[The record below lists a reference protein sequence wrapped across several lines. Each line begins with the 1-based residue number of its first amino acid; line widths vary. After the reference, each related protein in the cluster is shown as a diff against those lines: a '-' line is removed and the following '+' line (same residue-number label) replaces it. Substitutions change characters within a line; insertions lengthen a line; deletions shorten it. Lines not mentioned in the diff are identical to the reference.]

1 MKSRTLLAQVL
12 VVNVLLVAGAVVVV
26 SVVVHDRGG
35 MHGRGL
41 IVLGLALVATLL
53 GNWLVLHRRFSPLD
67 RLISAMEEIDL
78 SAPSQGSPRTRRLD
92 SAEVRRLDRAF
103 GRMVERLEAQRREAG
118 RAVVRAQE
126 RERRRIAQD
135 LHDEV
140 NQALTAVSL
149 RLQATIEQAPPQLR
163 RELAETKQLA
173 SQAMEEL
180 LTLAR
185 QLRPAVLDDHG
196 LVPALHSQVGHFAD
210 QTGIHATFNHR
221 GTLRWLSPEEQL
233 VIYRVTQESLSNVA
247 QHAGASSVEVEL
259 SGIGRTMLTITD
271 DGRGL
276 PANGVERSNGELGL
290 SGMRERA
297 LLVGGH
303 LTIRSTGGRGTR
315 VELLLK

>member
-53 GNWLVLHRRFSPLD
+53 GNWLVLHRRFAPLD
-67 RLISAMEEIDL
+67 RMITAMEEVDL
-78 SAPSQGSPRTRRLD
+78 AEAQDGTVRTRRLD
-92 SAEVRRLDRAF
+92 SAEVRRLDKAF
-103 GRMVERLEAQRREAG
+103 QRMVERLEAQRREAG

-149 RLQATIEQAPPQLR
+149 RLQASIEQAPPDLR
-163 RELAETKQLA
+163 RELAETKQLTT
-173 SQAMEEL
+173 QAMEEL

-196 LVPALHSQVGHFAD
+196 LLPALHSQVDHFAD
-210 QTGIHATFNHR
+210 QTGIRASFRSR
-221 GTLRWLSPEEQL
+221 GALRPLSPEEQL
-233 VIYRVTQESLSNVA
+233 VVYRVTQESLSNVA
-247 QHAGASSVEVEL
+247 QHSGATSVEVEL
-259 SGIGRTMLTITD
+259 SSIGRTMLTVSD
-271 DGRGL
+271 DGCGL
-276 PANGVERSNGELGL
+276 RSDTPERSNGELGL

-297 LLVGGH
+297 LLVGGQ
-303 LTIRSTGGRGTR
+303 LTVRSAGRRGTR
-315 VELLLK
+315 VELLLR

>member
-12 VVNVLLVAGAVVVV
+12 AVNVLLVAGAVVVV

-35 MHGRGL
+35 IHGRGL
-41 IVLGLALVATLL
+41 IVLGLALLATML
-53 GNWLVLHRRFSPLD
+53 GNWLVLRRRFAPLD
-67 RLISAMEEIDL
+67 RMISAMEQVDL
-78 SAPSQGSPRTRRLD
+78 VASQEHVVRSSRLD
-92 SAEVRRLDRAF
+92 SAEVRRLERAF
-103 GRMVERLEAQRREAG
+103 RRMVARLEFQRREAG
-118 RAVVRAQE
+118 RAAIQAQE

-149 RLQATIEQAPPQLR
+149 RLQASIEQAPPQLR
-163 RELAETKQLA
+163 RELTETKRLT

-180 LTLAR
+180 LALAR

-196 LVPALHSQVGHFAD
+196 LLPALHSQVSHFAD
-210 QTGIHATFNHR
+210 QTGIRASFYSR
-221 GTLRWLSPEEQL
+221 GTMRPLSPEEQL
-233 VIYRVTQESLSNVA
+233 VVYRVTQESLSNVA
-247 QHAGASSVEVEL
+247 QHAGAANVEVEL
-259 SGIGRTMLTITD
+259 SSVGRTMLTISD

-276 PANGVERSNGELGL
+276 PEDGRERSNGELGL

-297 LLVGGH
+297 LLVGGQ
-303 LTIRSTGGRGTR
+303 LTVRSVGGRGTR